1 VIVRSRAPRLA
12 ALGLASTALAV
23 AVALSGPA
31 TAAAAPVGSNGV
43 INGCYKA
50 KGKGK
55 RKGALRVV
63 KPGKPCKR
71 RKGEKPIAWLAQ
83 GTQGAAGA
91 PGSPGAPGGAGIST
105 DQILAL
111 IELVQQQAD
120 QIDQLTDR
128 IADLEGILAGI
139 TNSDL
144 DEVLDSLA
152 LLDTVCDQVSALT
165 GQSNSLLSAIGDL
178 GLNAFLIN
186 LGGALNIPTL
196 PAALDPFNCPA

>member
-1 VIVRSRAPRLA
+1 MRSRAPRLA

-55 RKGALRVV
+55 
-63 KPGKPCKR
+63 